1 MRNKLTWI
9 EPGIFCRKRFEALVN
24 SAEKP
29 TDAGVVTMTN
39 ICQPLWIDIVACE
52 QQIGSAPHIHNLLNQ
67 VCDLLLVQRR
77 FVFYVPRAR
86 NWTIGEQRNDAGV
99 RQRDRFLQKFFTIP
113 KFGVLPVPVPPN
125 DRGKRSLAVGKNK
138 ISRHASAFRA
148 GIGDVMNS
156 NATTLLNA
164 SFSDLKRRLA
174 VVVKTMN
181 DVSVLGCCNRADQ
194 EAHDEKPDNHEC
206 RSGSAIKYRL
216 KIILSYFIRFMA
228 YSQR

>member
-1 MRNKLTWI
+1 
-9 EPGIFCRKRFEALVN
+9 
-24 SAEKP
+24 
-29 TDAGVVTMTN
+29 
-39 ICQPLWIDIVACE
+39 
-52 QQIGSAPHIHNLLNQ
+52 NLLNQ

-113 KFGVLPVPVPPN
+113 KFGVLPIPVPPD

-174 VVVKTMN
+174 VVVKTMSE
-181 DVSVLGCCNRADQ
+181 VSILRCCNRADD

-228 YSQR
+228 YSQRRV

>member
-1 MRNKLTWI
+1 
-9 EPGIFCRKRFEALVN
+9 
-24 SAEKP
+24 
-29 TDAGVVTMTN
+29 
-39 ICQPLWIDIVACE
+39 
-52 QQIGSAPHIHNLLNQ
+52 HIHNLLNH
-67 VCDLLLVQRR
+67 VCHLLLVERR
-77 FVFYVPRAR
+77 LVHVARAC
-86 NWTIGEQRNDAGV
+86 NWTIREQRHHASV
-99 RQRDRFLQKFFTIP
+99 PQRDGFSQEFFAIP

-125 DRGKRSLAVGKNK
+125 HRCERSFAARNNK
-138 ISRHASAFRA
+138 ISRYAPAFRA
-148 GIGDVMNS
+148 RVGDVMNS

-181 DVSVLGCCNRADQ
+181 DVSVLGCSNRADQ

-216 KIILSYFIRFMA
+216 KIILSYFIRSTT

>member
-1 MRNKLTWI
+1 
-9 EPGIFCRKRFEALVN
+9 
-24 SAEKP
+24 
-29 TDAGVVTMTN
+29 MTAAN
-39 ICQPLWIDIVACE
+39 GPLPL
-52 QQIGSAPHIHNLLNQ
+52 G
-67 VCDLLLVQRR
+67 
-77 FVFYVPRAR
+77 
-86 NWTIGEQRNDAGV
+86 
-99 RQRDRFLQKFFTIP
+99 
-113 KFGVLPVPVPPN
+113 
-125 DRGKRSLAVGKNK
+125 K

-216 KIILSYFIRFMA
+216 KTILSYFIRFMA